1 MSSEV
6 DGEFARLADP
16 YRGELLAHCYRMVGS
31 VHDAEDLVQESLLRA
46 WRGYANFDGRSSI
59 RTWLYRI
66 ATNACLTALQ
76 SKHRR
81 MLPSGLG
88 AATEEPGD
96 YPMARLDAVPW
107 VQPLPTVGATA
118 ADPATVVALRDTT
131 RLALIAALQALPAR
145 QRAVL
150 LLVEVVGLS
159 LLEAA
164 EFLGLSYAATR
175 SLLQR
180 ARATLKRL
188 APSPDRPL
196 VVDPDE
202 QEILRRYV
210 AAFEAADTVALAEL
224 LRDDVEYEMPPMAVW
239 YRGRAAI
246 VHHHE
251 RLVWTRPRRALRTS
265 ANGYPAVATYAAGP
279 GDRLVQ
285 HGVQVLEV
293 EGGAIRRVTVFLGDD
308 FAPGFGLPA
317 TLAG

>member
-1 MSSEV
+1 VSSEA
-6 DGEFARLADP
+6 DGDFARLADP
-16 YRGELLAHCYRMVGS
+16 YRGDLLAHRSRRVGS

-81 MLPSGLG
+81 ILPSGLR
-88 AATEEPGD
+88 AATDEPGD
-96 YPMARLDAVPW
+96 HPLARLDALPW
-107 VQPLPTVGATA
+107 VQPLPTVGLAAT
-118 ADPATVVALRDTT
+118 DPATVVALRDST

-150 LLVEVVGLS
+150 LLVEVVGLG
-159 LLEAA
+159 LPETA

-180 ARATLKRL
+180 ARATLKRV
-188 APSPDRPL
+188 APSPDRPS
-196 VVDPDE
+196 VIDRNE

-224 LRDDVEYEMPPMAVW
+224 LREDVEYEMPPIATW
-239 YRGRAAI
+239 YRGRSAVI
-246 VHHHE
+246 DHHE
-251 RLVWTRPRRALRTS
+251 RRVWSRPRRALATS
-265 ANGYPAVATYAAGP
+265 ANGFPAVATYATGP
-279 GDRLVQ
+279 GERLVP
-285 HGVQVLEV
+285 HGLQVLEI
-293 EGGAIRRVTVFLGDD
+293 EDGAIRRVIVFLGND
-308 FAPGFGLPA
+308 FGPGFDLPA
-317 TLAG
+317 TLA